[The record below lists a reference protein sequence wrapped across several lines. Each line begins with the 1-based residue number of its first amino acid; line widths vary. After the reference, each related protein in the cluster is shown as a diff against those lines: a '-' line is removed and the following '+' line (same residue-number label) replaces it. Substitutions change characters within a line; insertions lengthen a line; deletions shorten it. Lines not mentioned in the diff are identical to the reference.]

1 MAEAHLFSKKSSGWP
16 AQLRE
21 MNKGSCHLG
30 SSACRKCDW
39 GKDALPF
46 VCKVIRH
53 VRELETK
60 TEAWFRQLPAPVRS
74 ESQETSLSS
83 ESTNGNGERYVI
95 SDTDVS
101 DQKFSSELCV
111 QGVGLDRKDE
121 QTTDLQKE
129 VRAVLSEIIGLMEE
143 LKTECEKANHAL
155 KAERERVTMLGN
167 KIDQL
172 SLWWLHEFPEAVQ
185 KEYDICSHDIDELQ
199 WHIEVKTYH
208 LQNLE
213 DQVADADAL
222 NKKLQEE
229 INLIRNLEDQLEEKL
244 DLEYNI
250 INDILPNQKE
260 MTEIFNKANS
270 DLNETQQEFDDTSAN
285 AEFEQKLISEEL
297 LAIESKTADLH
308 KDLINAKDLLDIYTT
323 RENEI
328 QKQLL
333 EAEELYNQLINESAE
348 MEQQKNIKAESLK
361 QLKIRRTE
369 KRTEISVLT
378 TACTELRNTLKERI
392 TLGKIELSQ
401 HHRELEKTLHELR
414 YLEKAN
420 RELELNIE
428 SLNNDIKESRQ
439 ERNKMKKEIRQM
451 QEALKMN
458 NIKLVTVKKQLSQV
472 ERTQS
477 ALKAKLSMLTKSAV
491 DQEDQLKVEIEKL
504 KKKIKEA
511 MVLRSK
517 LQVKA
522 KAEADELNR
531 IKEGA
536 EKKKESV
543 LKKVTQAEKI
553 VESIEAK
560 FKELEAIHK
569 AQNET
574 FLKLSVKLNEFR
586 GNYQLRTDNK
596 EKEKNNMKQ
605 QLIDGQKEY
614 SDSFNQL
621 NDTLKQIEVIREH
634 FLQKQTLR
642 NRLLNEI
649 EKYKNSILGL
659 RPMLEAAEFKQ
670 NNAENFISKLKED
683 LDVAIKRKTHLE
695 EEHWKLINDRKDKR
709 QEVRVKLALAF
720 NDNTNRTEEYQQLQ
734 QAFKSAKNE
743 LADIYDDRQKTEI
756 RIKDYLQLSVLHTRM
771 HKALVEY
778 SKQQG
783 LYSQAGLAKSLALS
797 NENARTIITVQRI
810 PIAWKQTIW
819 PIKSTPTHLSQ
830 THPIPLTPHCSC

>member
-60 TEAWFRQLPAPVRS
+60 TEAWFRQLPAPVQS

-83 ESTNGNGERYVI
+83 ESTNGNGERYVT

-111 QGVGLDRKDE
+111 QGVGLDQKDE

-129 VRAVLSEIIGLMEE
+129 VRAVLSDIIGLMEE
-143 LKTECEKANHAL
+143 LKTECEKANDAL

-199 WHIEVKTYH
+199 WHIEVKTYN

-213 DQVADADAL
+213 DRVADADAL

-229 INLIRNLEDQLEEKL
+229 INLIRNLEDQLEQKL

-250 INDILPNQKE
+250 INDIVPNQKE

-270 DLNETQQEFDDTSAN
+270 NLNETQQEFDDTFAN

-308 KDLINAKDLLDIYTT
+308 KDLINAKDLFDIYTT

-348 MEQQKNIKAESLK
+348 MEQQRNIKAESLK

-392 TLGKIELSQ
+392 TIGKIELSQ
-401 HHRELEKTLHELR
+401 QHRELEKTLHELR

-451 QEALKMN
+451 QDALKMN

-491 DQEDQLKVEIEKL
+491 DQEDQLKAEIEKL

-522 KAEADELNR
+522 KAEADELNH

-536 EKKKESV
+536 EKKKQSV
-543 LKKVTQAEKI
+543 LKKVAQAEKI

-586 GNYQLRTDNK
+586 GNYQLRTDNQ

-605 QLIDGQKEY
+605 QLTDGQKEY

-649 EKYKNSILGL
+649 EKYKNGILGL

-683 LDVAIKRKTHLE
+683 LDVAIKRKTRLE

-709 QEVRVKLALAF
+709 QEVR
-720 NDNTNRTEEYQQLQ
+720 
-734 QAFKSAKNE
+734 
-743 LADIYDDRQKTEI
+743 
-756 RIKDYLQLSVLHTRM
+756 
-771 HKALVEY
+771 
-778 SKQQG
+778 
-783 LYSQAGLAKSLALS
+783 
-797 NENARTIITVQRI
+797 
-810 PIAWKQTIW
+810 KQTM
-819 PIKSTPTHLSQ
+819 
-830 THPIPLTPHCSC
+830 CSYAHSSFDHEETFEKPR

>member
-60 TEAWFRQLPAPVRS
+60 TEAWFRQLPAPVQS

-83 ESTNGNGERYVI
+83 ESTNGNGERYVT

-111 QGVGLDRKDE
+111 QGVGLDQKDE

-129 VRAVLSEIIGLMEE
+129 VRAVLSDIIGLMEE
-143 LKTECEKANHAL
+143 LKTECEKANDAL

-199 WHIEVKTYH
+199 WHIEVKTYN

-213 DQVADADAL
+213 DRVADADAL

-229 INLIRNLEDQLEEKL
+229 INLIRNLEDHLEEKL

-250 INDILPNQKE
+250 INDIVPNQKE

-270 DLNETQQEFDDTSAN
+270 NLNETQQEFDDTFAN

-308 KDLINAKDLLDIYTT
+308 KDLINAKDLFDIYTT

-348 MEQQKNIKAESLK
+348 MEQQRNIKAESLK

-392 TLGKIELSQ
+392 TIGKIELSQ
-401 HHRELEKTLHELR
+401 QHRELEKTLHELR

-451 QEALKMN
+451 QDALKMN

-491 DQEDQLKVEIEKL
+491 DQEDQLKAEIEKL

-522 KAEADELNR
+522 KAEADELNH

-536 EKKKESV
+536 EKKKQSV
-543 LKKVTQAEKI
+543 LKKVAQAEKI

-586 GNYQLRTDNK
+586 GNYQLRTDNQ

-605 QLIDGQKEY
+605 QLTDGQKEY

-649 EKYKNSILGL
+649 EKYKNGILGL

-683 LDVAIKRKTHLE
+683 LDVTIKRKTHLE

-709 QEVRVKLALAF
+709 QEVR
-720 NDNTNRTEEYQQLQ
+720 
-734 QAFKSAKNE
+734 
-743 LADIYDDRQKTEI
+743 
-756 RIKDYLQLSVLHTRM
+756 LSVLQTRM

-797 NENARTIITVQRI
+797 NENARTIITVQAKMSKSIQRI
-810 PIAWKQTIW
+810 SAFLQSLADSCETKNDTANKHSNQDGV
-819 PIKSTPTHLSQ
+819 IKDKKSQ
-830 THPIPLTPHCSC
+830 AVQITV